1 MQLLETSQ
9 WLCIPICRVGASLSL
24 MEISKELNCWLWW
37 RLDDGCEDDVTRVGG
52 LCGQDVSRHKH
63 SHRQG
68 ASFQEE
74 RTLLPARIPK

>member
-9 WLCIPICRVGASLSL
+9 WLCIPICRV
-24 MEISKELNCWLWW
+24 EISKELNCWLWW
-37 RLDDGCEDDVTRVGG
+37 RPDDGCEDDVTRVGG
-52 LCGQDVSRHKH
+52 LWGQDVSRQKH
-63 SHRQG
+63 SHRQD